1 MGAKVVFKPY
11 DPDQLTLL
19 PYKLEELVPPG
30 HPVRI
35 VKQVVDAIDVKPINR
50 KYKGGGASSFHPRL
64 MLKLLVYG
72 YLTNTYSSRKLED
85 QAAQNVHFMW
95 LLGMKKPD
103 HNTINR
109 FRSEKLSGVL
119 QQIFSQIVL
128 LLAEQGIVSLKEAV
142 FTDGTK
148 IESAAN
154 KYTFVWGKSIK
165 NSKEKMKSQLD
176 ELWKYA
182 QSLAFEELKDTA
194 PLSFEAINPEKVRET
209 IARRWMIRKK

>member
-11 DPDQLTLL
+11 DPEQLTLL
-19 PYKLEELVPPG
+19 PYKLDELVPQG

-95 LLGMKKPD
+95 LLGMK
-103 HNTINR
+103 
-109 FRSEKLSGVL
+109 
-119 QQIFSQIVL
+119 
-128 LLAEQGIVSLKEAV
+128 
-142 FTDGTK
+142 
-148 IESAAN
+148 
-154 KYTFVWGKSIK
+154 
-165 NSKEKMKSQLD
+165 
-176 ELWKYA
+176 
-182 QSLAFEELKDTA
+182 
-194 PLSFEAINPEKVRET
+194 
-209 IARRWMIRKK
+209 